1 MELQFNETSVQAFQ
15 DLTRVNKSVQLAM
28 ESVVPDTKDDIGRI
42 LSVRPEIY
50 LKSKELRSK
59 TVSITGEAQVTVL
72 YINEDE
78 TAVSFFS
85 VSQSFSQELEC
96 PAALDSDFL
105 QLRLQIG
112 GVQARIL
119 NPRKLSADL
128 EIMADFT
135 ISRSVETVISQEL
148 PEANRTPI
156 HVQRSEQNA
165 VLTTAICEKSFSL
178 NEQLPF
184 PETERKPGYLIG
196 KDLHYMIREREVVG
210 SRLLL
215 KGDAQIELL
224 YMPSEALIPC
234 SCRLSIP
241 FSQLIDL
248 GTEQAETADVWI
260 EATSDYLSLID
271 SLDGRKLL
279 DVELHAM
286 AQVRSMRNQKLQ
298 LITDGYSNQMPCEC
312 SFCEQATCE
321 RIRQVPVRLRSEE
334 RVDLPEEYQDLV
346 FSCAT
351 MGACTAE
358 QGSAEADLLCRS
370 KDGKLFAMRRKLKL
384 WQEEEYDDV
393 DANDFR
399 LSDFHIS
406 RVDGQLVLSLC
417 AEAVGK
423 LRETNT
429 IRLAESLTLD
439 EEQRYD
445 AASYPSLTAVW
456 AQTESVWELAKQYHS
471 SPEAICEMNPDPD
484 HRPIFIPKEK

>member
-1 MELQFNETSVQAFQ
+1 MELQFKETSVQAFQ
-15 DLTRVNKSVQLAM
+15 DLTRMNKSVQLAM

-42 LSVRPEIY
+42 LSVRPEVY
-50 LKSKELRSK
+50 LKSKELRNK
-59 TVSITGEAQVTVL
+59 AVAIAGEAQVTVL

-85 VSQSFSQELEC
+85 VSQSFSQEWEC

-135 ISRSVETVISQEL
+135 ISRSVESVISQEL
-148 PEANRTPI
+148 PDANRMPI

-165 VLTTAICEKSFSL
+165 VLTMAICEKSFSL

-184 PETERKPGYLIG
+184 PETEQKPGCLIG
-196 KDLHYMIREREVVG
+196 KDLHYLIREREVVG
-210 SRLLL
+210 RRLLL
-215 KGDAQIELL
+215 KGDAQIDLL
-224 YMPSEALIPC
+224 YMPSELSIPC

-248 GTEQAETADVWI
+248 GTEQAETAEVWI

-271 SLDGRKLL
+271 SLDGNRLL
-279 DVELHAM
+279 DVELHALV
-286 AQVRSMRNQKLQ
+286 QVRAVKTQKLQ
-298 LITDGYSNQMPCEC
+298 LITDVYSNQMPCEC
-312 SFCEQATCE
+312 SFCEQASCE
-321 RIRQVPVRLRSEE
+321 RIRLVPVRLRSEE
-334 RVDLPEEYQDLV
+334 RVDLPEEFQDLV

-351 MGACTAE
+351 MGSCSAE
-358 QGSAEADLLCRS
+358 QGSAAADLLCKS
-370 KDGKLFAMRRKLKL
+370 KDGKLFVMRRKLTL
-384 WQEEEYDDV
+384 QQEEDYGSV
-393 DANDFR
+393 DATDFR
-399 LSDFHIS
+399 LTDFHIS
-406 RVDGQLVLSLC
+406 RVDGQLVFSLC
-417 AEAVGK
+417 AEAVGH

-429 IRLAESLTLD
+429 IRLAESLTLN
-439 EEQRYD
+439 EEQRYN
-445 AASYPSLTAVW
+445 AASYPSLTTVW

-484 HRPIFIPKEK
+484 HRPIMIPKAK